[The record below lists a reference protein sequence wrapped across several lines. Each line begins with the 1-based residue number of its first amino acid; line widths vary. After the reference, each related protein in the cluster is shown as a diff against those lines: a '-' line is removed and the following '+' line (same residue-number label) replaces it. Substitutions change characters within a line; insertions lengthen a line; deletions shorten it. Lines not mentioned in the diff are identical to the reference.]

1 MAYVYRFKHYLTS
14 EIIYVGYTSRT
25 LNARMNEHFGTN
37 PHLPT
42 KCYKSVGRIE
52 YIKVRTNSDARLIE
66 QYLINKYKPIYN
78 IAGKSSDEQTIK
90 LRSIPKR
97 WTLYE
102 DRKRSFIRLNLF
114 GFNPFKNNKKVKHNR
129 KSKNKSPDM
138 VDFIFKFIIVYVL
151 IAAILENI

>member
-1 MAYVYRFKHYLTS
+1 MFIDLS
-14 EIIYVGYTSRT
+14 II
-25 LNARMNEHFGTN
+25 
-37 PHLPT
+37 
-42 KCYKSVGRIE
+42 
-52 YIKVRTNSDARLIE
+52 
-66 QYLINKYKPIYN
+66 KPIYN